1 MSERNNT
8 IDKVFQFGLV
18 LIIPAISYVYA
29 QGANVKVLESLNKN
43 VAELHSA
50 VKELGST
57 TNQLYNTTTIL
68 SRDAQ
73 SQEARIQRLET
84 SVNQNS
90 MDIVAMKSKGDLR

>member
-1 MSERNNT
+1 MSERNST

-43 VAELHSA
+43 VFELHSA

-57 TNQLYNTTTIL
+57 TNQLYNTTSIL
-68 SRDAQ
+68 TRDTQ
-73 SQEARIQRLET
+73 TQEARIQRLET
-84 SVNQNS
+84 SVNNNS
-90 MDIVAMKSKGDLR
+90 LDIAAIKSKGDIK